1 MKTVIHQCLICYKL
15 KAQATQQF
23 MGELP
28 STRVQPSRPFLNT
41 GVDYAGPISLKV
53 GTPRSKTIIKGY
65 IAIFVCFATKAV
77 HIEAVTSLTTEA
89 FLSALRRFIARRG
102 RPKII
107 HSDNGTNF
115 QGVSNELRA
124 VYKMLQSTSQMAT
137 IQDFLTAEG
146 CEWKFIP
153 PHAPHFG
160 GLWEAAVKSMKY
172 HLRRTLGSH
181 IATYEELC
189 TLLSEIEA
197 CLNSRPLCALS
208 DDPSNPTYLSPGHF
222 LIGEPLTQ
230 LPTIDLT
237 IVKVNRLSR
246 WQMHQQQLQQFW
258 QKWSKDYLQSLQQ
271 RQRWLKTTPNLQPGN
286 LVLVREDNTSPLQ
299 WPTAVIQ
306 DTHPGTDGIVRVVT
320 VRTSKGLFKRPIT
333 KICPLPCIS
342 DN

>member
-1 MKTVIHQCLICYKL
+1 MKIVQQESYAQVLKELGKKQVVAANSVLKTLHPFIDNEGLIRVGGRLQHSTLPYQTRHQMILPANHHFSRFIVSAEHLRLHHAGPQLLIASLREKYWILRIRNQVKTVIHQCLTCYKL

-115 QGVSNELRA
+115 QGAANELHA

-146 CEWKFIP
+146 CEWRFIP
-153 PHAPHFG
+153 PHSPHFG

-172 HLRRTLGSH
+172 HLQ
-181 IATYEELC
+181 
-189 TLLSEIEA
+189 
-197 CLNSRPLCALS
+197 
-208 DDPSNPTYLSPGHF
+208 
-222 LIGEPLTQ
+222 IGRAH
-230 LPTIDLT
+230 
-237 IVKVNRLSR
+237 V
-246 WQMHQQQLQQFW
+246 
-258 QKWSKDYLQSLQQ
+258 
-271 RQRWLKTTPNLQPGN
+271 
-286 LVLVREDNTSPLQ
+286 
-299 WPTAVIQ
+299 
-306 DTHPGTDGIVRVVT
+306 
-320 VRTSKGLFKRPIT
+320 
-333 KICPLPCIS
+333 
-342 DN
+342 